1 MMKRTRIFAGFAGL
15 TGLAGVAGLA
25 LLGCDARPLGMEQE
39 EVAQRSVLGH
49 LQGRDQKVT
58 IYSTPEGPRFTV
70 RRGDG
75 EVVAQ
80 GLSVEQ
86 LRERHPDLFRTYERG
101 MARREGQALDS
112 RLDLPKKDD
121 GPPRPY

>member
-1 MMKRTRIFAGFAGL
+1 MKRMRTTILAGL
-15 TGLAGVAGLA
+15 AGLA

-58 IYSTPEGPRFTV
+58 IYSTAEGPRFTV

-86 LRERHPDLFRTYERG
+86 LRERHPDLFRAYERG
-101 MARREGQALDS
+101 MARSGAVLDS
-112 RLDLPKKDD
+112 RLDLPQKNESLYQ
-121 GPPRPY
+121 PR